1 MVKSGNIVKVNSDFY
16 ENGLTMDGKGN
27 RIILKKDERTF
38 TEMTFL
44 GKNMV
49 ELRSVLEGKTINHLE
64 VEFAAI
70 REITVHEGMP
80 YIVLL

>member
-1 MVKSGNIVKVNSDFY
+1 MVKSGNIIKVNSDFY
-16 ENGLTMDGKGN
+16 ENGLKMDGKGN
-27 RIILKKDERTF
+27 RVILKKDERTF
-38 TEMTFL
+38 IEMTFL
-44 GKNMV
+44 ERNIVK
-49 ELRSVLEGKTINHLE
+49 LRFVFKGKTTNYLV

>member
-1 MVKSGNIVKVNSDFY
+1 MTKSSNFVKVNSDFY
-16 ENGLTMDGKGN
+16 ENGLTMEGKGN
-27 RIILKKDERTF
+27 RIILKKDETTF
-38 TEMTFL
+38 IEMTFL

-49 ELRSVLEGKTINHLE
+49 ELKSVLEGKTINHVA

-70 REITVHEGMP
+70 REITVYEGMP